1 MVNSMVNKK
10 SNYAEEAGKLTAPK
24 DKRKGK
30 IPKIRKCKYSNC
42 PINADTS
49 INGQYTCS
57 FHDTAHYHNDV
68 TVAIRKNKT
77 FLMNYNTMVKW
88 KVIDW
93 VNNRERLIN
102 HSHIPMIQEE
112 SPSLYLIRFF
122 KFLSDKI
129 ARESS
134 EAVTKRI
141 NNYPGGF
148 DEEF

>member
-1 MVNSMVNKK
+1 MKNDYRKEMDKLDDNKK
-10 SNYAEEAGKLTAPK
+10 KKSAPK
-24 DKRKGK
+24 V
-30 IPKIRKCKYSNC
+30 RKCKYSQC
-42 PINADTS
+42 PINADTA

-57 FHDTAHYHNDV
+57 FHDTAHYHDDV

-77 FLMNYNTMVKW
+77 FLLNYNAMVKW
-88 KVIDW
+88 KVSDW
-93 VNNRERLIN
+93 VKNKANLIE
-102 HSHIPMIQEE
+102 HKHVPMEEEE

-141 NNYPGGF
+141 NNYPGSF
-148 DEEF
+148 EEEF